1 MEDESWVGSLNR
13 DNFSIVLSDIYEEK
27 INQNIDFLKKIQ
39 IFNHM
44 SILEIE

>member
-27 INQNIDFLKKIQ
+27 INQNIDFLKKI
-39 IFNHM
+39 
-44 SILEIE
+44 